1 MSQWLS
7 GGASRPEASYGMHCG
22 ARPELGPR
30 AQRAAVRECEGTS
43 GQRWPCQC
51 QDERVDQLSNMV
63 ESFAS
68 ASASA
73 LPWQQGA
80 FPRRP
85 KPANCLPTERCGCSG
100 SVIFGNTR
108 LSSRTHCD
116 SPVQARSTGEVLK
129 AEPWTASPRR
139 AVDRRAENA
148 HLLREPRLFAR
159 DEHVST
165 GGGQEHTDPWDKSLP
180 QERVA
185 LGRGSGRTGV

>member
-1 MSQWLS
+1 MGCTAGPGPSSALERRGPPCVS
-7 GGASRPEASYGMHCG
+7 VRA
-22 ARPELGPR
+22 PR
-30 AQRAAVRECEGTS
+30 AKGGPANARTNEWTAVEHCRELRLRLRLRSPLATRS
-43 GQRWPCQC
+43 VP
-51 QDERVDQLSNMV
+51 
-63 ESFAS
+63 A
-68 ASASA
+68 
-73 LPWQQGA
+73 P
-80 FPRRP
+80 RP
-85 KPANCLPTERCGCSG
+85 KPTACQLSAAWCSEL
-100 SVIFGNTR
+100 VIFGNTR

-165 GGGQEHTDPWDKSLP
+165 GGGQEHTGPWDKSLP
-180 QERVA
+180 QERRSRPWLRSVA